1 MNERKMN
8 KTMKNKLSKI
18 GATSLAA
25 VMAFGGPAVSVL
37 ASPDVT
43 DDTTMGKEANGFQP
57 LANLLGAEDGFT
69 TDGVD
74 KKEQLIPVHFVTVGD
89 ETAGGVFEASS
100 KGELSV
106 SEGVKDA
113 VLQKGIRQ
121 TPDGDVRNVA
131 VWTFYYNKDAKGLGT
146 LPSIM
151 VAEGDTFNGFVDS
164 NADKVTEET
173 VPADGEIYYAGYTSN
188 LTYEE
193 LDFIKELI
201 DRQDT
206 TTSVTWK
213 LDKTM
218 GQLAEVTG
226 DDVVSAVLSK
236 EKDNLVT
243 EYKLSADKI
252 VVPEVTALEGYTF
265 KGWVKEGTDE
275 AFDQAKVM
283 DGDTYVA
290 KLEAVQVTPDPEPE
304 SEDIA
309 FRYHKNETEV
319 VDFKLGKDASLQAL
333 CDWANQAGLDFS
345 KVKGF
350 TAAGVQDGAD
360 VEWKLDAK
368 LADVFAH
375 VKEAGMKLSA
385 HDENSKVF
393 MELHFKNEDGVL
405 GFTIAHKD
413 VTEPET
419 PVEETF
425 MAHVT
430 LGDKYVDLKSSGG
443 VSLASTMALLD
454 QYGIATKD
462 VARLAIVDGEKETEL
477 ATDTTVADFVK
488 LMTGEKLIIRGYQK
502 DNKLLGEATMTAGKE
517 ANQFNIDIKVVE
529 LEEPSPEPEEQTYK
543 VVYHK
548 ADDKTV
554 EFKVP
559 KTATWKEFR
568 DAIAKEI
575 TGFDKITGFVAAGVQ
590 DGKDVKLGLDEKVAN
605 IFDKVSE
612 TGVKIAAH
620 DEKGTVLAELHFKN
634 EEGGLGFTVAF
645 KDAKPED
652 GGKPGDEKPNDE
664 KPNGEKPDG
673 GQVDQGLTYLIN
685 LTDTKGNTSTVKG
698 VKSIHTWG
706 DFAKQI
712 ADAKLM
718 DWSDVAKWTLK
729 QAKASERAIGAD
741 TKMKEI
747 VDLLKD
753 GDVQLTAYD
762 KDGKALGCAVLTA
775 NGKEN
780 SFDVLLSKDTNVT
793 LRTAEEI
800 SNKGKGEG
808 VSQEGKG
815 DGVAPSVQTAD
826 SNALLIYS
834 VAAGTLVLAIGGY
847 VVYQR
852 KVKPE

>member
-1 MNERKMN
+1 
-8 KTMKNKLSKI
+8 MKNKLSKI

-106 SEGVKDA
+106 SEDVKDA

-350 TAAGVQDGAD
+350 TTAGVQDGAD

-375 VKEAGMKLSA
+375 VGKSGMKLSA

-443 VSLASTMALLD
+443 VSLASAMALLD

-462 VARLAIVDGEKETEL
+462 VARLAIVDGGKETEL

-568 DAIAKEI
+568 DTIAKEI
-575 TGFDKITGFVAAGVQ
+575 TGFDKITGFVATGVQ

-605 IFDKVSE
+605 IFDKVGE

-620 DEKGTVLAELHFKN
+620 DEKGTVFAELHFKN

-753 GDVQLTAYD
+753 GDVQVTAYD

>member
-243 EYKLSADKI
+243 EYKLSAEEI

-309 FRYHKNETEV
+309 FRYHKSETEV
-319 VDFKLGKDASLQAL
+319 VYFKLGKDASLQAL

-385 HDENSKVF
+385 HDENRKVF

-443 VSLASTMALLD
+443 VSLASAMALLD

-529 LEEPSPEPEEQTYK
+529 LEEPSPEPEEQAYK

-568 DAIAKEI
+568 DAIVKEI
-575 TGFDKITGFVAAGVQ
+575 PGFDKITGFVAAGVQ

-605 IFDKVSE
+605 IFDKVGE

-620 DEKGTVLAELHFKN
+620 DEKGMVLAELHFKN

-645 KDAKPED
+645 KDAKPEE
-652 GGKPGDEKPNDE
+652 GEKPGDEKPNDE
-664 KPNGEKPDG
+664 KPNGEKPNG

-753 GDVQLTAYD
+753 GDVQVTAYD

>member
-1 MNERKMN
+1 
-8 KTMKNKLSKI
+8 MKNKLSKI

-74 KKEQLIPVHFVTVGD
+74 TKEQLIPVHFVTVGD

-106 SEGVKDA
+106 SEDVKDA

-164 NADKVTEET
+164 NADTVTEET

-243 EYKLSADKI
+243 EYKLSAEEI
-252 VVPEVTALEGYTF
+252 AVPEVTALDGYTF

-309 FRYHKNETEV
+309 FRYHKSETEV

-368 LADVFAH
+368 IADVFAH
-375 VKEAGMKLSA
+375 VKETGMKLSA

-393 MELHFKNEDGVL
+393 MDLHFKNEDGVL

-419 PVEETF
+419 PVEKTF

-443 VSLASTMALLD
+443 VSLASAMALLD

-517 ANQFNIDIKVVE
+517 ANQFNIDIQVVE
-529 LEEPSPEPEEQTYK
+529 LEEPSPEPEEQEYK

-590 DGKDVKLGLDEKVAN
+590 DGKDVKLGLDDKVAN
-605 IFDKVSE
+605 IFDKVGE

-645 KDAKPED
+645 KEAKPED
-652 GGKPGDEKPNDE
+652 GEKPNDE

-753 GDVQLTAYD
+753 GDVQVTAYD

>member
-1 MNERKMN
+1 
-8 KTMKNKLSKI
+8 MKNKLSKI

-106 SEGVKDA
+106 SEDVKDA

-350 TAAGVQDGAD
+350 TTAGVQDGAD

-375 VKEAGMKLSA
+375 VGKSGMKLSA

-443 VSLASTMALLD
+443 VSLASAMALLD

-462 VARLAIVDGEKETEL
+462 VARLAIVDGGKETEL

-554 EFKVP
+554 EFKVS

-568 DAIAKEI
+568 DVIAKEI

-605 IFDKVSE
+605 IFDKVGE

-620 DEKGTVLAELHFKN
+620 DEKGTVFAELHFKN

-753 GDVQLTAYD
+753 GDVQVTAYD

>member
-1 MNERKMN
+1 
-8 KTMKNKLSKI
+8 MKNKLSKI

-43 DDTTMGKEANGFQP
+43 DDTTMGKEVNSFQP

-243 EYKLSADKI
+243 EYKLSAEEI

-304 SEDIA
+304 SKDIA

-375 VKEAGMKLSA
+375 VGKSGMKLSA

-443 VSLASTMALLD
+443 VSLASAMALLD

-529 LEEPSPEPEEQTYK
+529 LEEPSPEPEEQEYK

-605 IFDKVSE
+605 IFDKVGE

-652 GGKPGDEKPNDE
+652 GEKPGDEKPNDE

-753 GDVQLTAYD
+753 GDVQVTAYD

>member
-89 ETAGGVFEASS
+89 ETAGGVFKASS

-304 SEDIA
+304 LEDIA

-350 TAAGVQDGAD
+350 TTAGVQDGAD

-375 VKEAGMKLSA
+375 VGKSGMKLSA

-393 MELHFKNEDGVL
+393 MELHFKKEDGVL

-443 VSLASTMALLD
+443 VSLASAMALLD

-488 LMTGEKLIIRGYQK
+488 LMTGKKLIIRGYQK

-605 IFDKVSE
+605 IFDKVGE

-652 GGKPGDEKPNDE
+652 GEKPGDEKPNDE

-753 GDVQLTAYD
+753 GDVQVTAYD

>member
-1 MNERKMN
+1 
-8 KTMKNKLSKI
+8 MKNKLSKI

-151 VAEGDTFNGFVDS
+151 VTEGDTFNGFVDS

-206 TTSVTWK
+206 TTSVTWT

-218 GQLAEVTG
+218 GQLTEVTG

-375 VKEAGMKLSA
+375 VGEAGMKLSA

-430 LGDKYVDLKSSGG
+430 LGDKYVNLKSSGG
-443 VSLASTMALLD
+443 VSLASAMALLD

-462 VARLAIVDGEKETEL
+462 VARLSIVDGEKETEL

-605 IFDKVSE
+605 IFDKVGE

-620 DEKGTVLAELHFKN
+620 DEKGMVLAELHFKN

-729 QAKASERAIGAD
+729 QAKVSERAIGAD

-753 GDVQLTAYD
+753 GDVQVTAYD

>member
-106 SEGVKDA
+106 SEDVKDA

-243 EYKLSADKI
+243 EYKLSAEEI

-375 VKEAGMKLSA
+375 VGEAGMKLSA

-443 VSLASTMALLD
+443 VSLASAMALLD

-575 TGFDKITGFVAAGVQ
+575 TGFDKITGFVATGVQ

-605 IFDKVSE
+605 IFDKVGE

-753 GDVQLTAYD
+753 GDVQVTAYD

>member
-1 MNERKMN
+1 
-8 KTMKNKLSKI
+8 MKNKLSKI

-43 DDTTMGKEANGFQP
+43 DDTTMGKEVNGFQP

-243 EYKLSADKI
+243 EYKLSAEEI

-304 SEDIA
+304 SKDIA

-375 VKEAGMKLSA
+375 VGKSGMKLSA

-443 VSLASTMALLD
+443 VSLASAMALLD

-605 IFDKVSE
+605 IFDNVGE

-652 GGKPGDEKPNDE
+652 GEKPGDETPNDE

-753 GDVQLTAYD
+753 GDVQVTAYD

>member
-350 TAAGVQDGAD
+350 TTAGVQDGAD

-375 VKEAGMKLSA
+375 VGKSGMKLSA

-443 VSLASTMALLD
+443 VSLASAMALLD

-462 VARLAIVDGEKETEL
+462 VARLAIVDGGKETEL

-568 DAIAKEI
+568 DVIAKEI

-605 IFDKVSE
+605 IFDKVGE

-652 GGKPGDEKPNDE
+652 GEKPGDEKPNDE

-753 GDVQLTAYD
+753 GDVQVTAYD